1 MSNNESLKTK
11 AAWNME
17 TTKQFIQACLDQ
29 VAKQQRNGTT
39 LTKKKWDNLK
49 KEWSAWYKL
58 FGKET
63 GLGWDYTKHTVDAPN
78 EWWERKQLENPL
90 YGKFRNKGLPFKDE
104 LTILFKDIIAD
115 GKFAWAPSSGMLP
128 SGIEEYGDG
137 YRPYFEEGHVD
148 IEEGSG
154 DSEEGIDASLGVNS
168 EFQHINLSS
177 SQENNSQKSTGKRK
191 RDVVCETTK
200 QKKNFKV
207 PASKQI
213 ANAISRI
220 VSASESRSTIVSTF
234 LVPGASI
241 GEVMAEIQKMEM
253 ITSDPDFHSRCC
265 QLMMFKPVREMFVSL
280 KGYEQILLDWLK
292 HAAYNPLPFM
302 QN

>member
-1 MSNNESLKTK
+1 MVGEKTIDV
-11 AAWNME
+11 M
-17 TTKQFIQACLDQ
+17 
-29 VAKQQRNGTT
+29 
-39 LTKKKWDNLK
+39 
-49 KEWSAWYKL
+49 
-58 FGKET
+58 
-63 GLGWDYTKHTVDAPN
+63 
-78 EWWERKQLENPL
+78 
-90 YGKFRNKGLPFKDE
+90 
-104 LTILFKDIIAD
+104 AD

-154 DSEEGIDASLGVNS
+154 DSEEGIGASVGVNS

-191 RDVVCETTK
+191 RDV
-200 QKKNFKV
+200 KKNFKV

-213 ANAISRI
+213 ADAISRI
-220 VSASESRSTIVSTF
+220 ASASESRYCVHISST
-234 LVPGASI
+234 GASI

-265 QLMMFKPVREMFVSL
+265 QLMMFKPAREMFVSL
-280 KGYEQILLDWLK
+280 KGYEQRLLNWLK

>member
-11 AAWNME
+11 AAWDIE

-39 LTKKKWDNLK
+39 LTKKRLEGCFIQLKNKWDNLK
-49 KEWSAWYKL
+49 KEWSAWYKF

-63 GLGWDYTKHTVDAPN
+63 GLGWDYIKHTVDAPN
-78 EWWERKQLENPL
+78 EWWERKQLENLL
-90 YGKFRNKGLPFKDE
+90 YEKFRNKGLPFKDE
-104 LTILFKDIIAD
+104 LTILFKDVMVD
-115 GKFAWAPSSGMLP
+115 GKFAWAPSSGN
-128 SGIEEYGDG
+128 
-137 YRPYFEEGHVD
+137 EGHVD

-154 DSEEGIDASLGVNS
+154 DSEEGISASVGVNS

-213 ANAISRI
+213 ADAISRI
-220 VSASESRSTIVSTF
+220 ASASESRSTIVSTF
-234 LVPGASI
+234 LIPGASI
-241 GEVMAEIQKMEM
+241 GKVMAEIQKMEM
-253 ITSDPDFHSRCC
+253 ITSDPDFYSHCC
-265 QLMMFKPVREMFVSL
+265 QLMMFKPAREMFVSL
-280 KGYEQILLDWLK
+280 KGYEPRLLDWLK
-292 HAAYNPLPFM
+292 HAAYNSLPFM
-302 QN
+302 EN